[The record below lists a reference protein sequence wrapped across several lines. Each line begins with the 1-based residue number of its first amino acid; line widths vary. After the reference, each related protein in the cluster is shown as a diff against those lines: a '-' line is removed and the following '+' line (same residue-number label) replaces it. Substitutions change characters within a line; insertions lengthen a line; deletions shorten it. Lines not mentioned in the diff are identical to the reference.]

1 MKTIFIQLL
10 TCVLILMYFI
20 LMTLST
26 LIISIGQLLVAD
38 IKSVKKTFNRF
49 KNEIN
54 FILP

>member
-1 MKTIFIQLL
+1 MKTVFIQLL

-20 LMTLST
+20 LITLST